1 MWPWICLWGS
11 HCGMSEL
18 TYSQPARHYHQLSLP
33 QRSTRKVTIFAQSQ
47 SYHWFYSWPL
57 IIDPRFFSHFRFLAD
72 GLRSHGVAH
81 KVDESSGSIG
91 RRYARTDQIGIPFA
105 VTIDFD
111 TLSEPNSVTL
121 RERDSLLQVRAPV
134 RINSQPS
141 LIMPFVPPLQ
151 SYCGKNYSVWPD
163 HERGCGIQFSLGS
176 MKIVCHCWTAMELS
190 WHIFCGRQW
199 SYL

>member
-1 MWPWICLWGS
+1 MI
-11 HCGMSEL
+11 
-18 TYSQPARHYHQLSLP
+18 
-33 QRSTRKVTIFAQSQ
+33 K
-47 SYHWFYSWPL
+47 
-57 IIDPRFFSHFRFLAD
+57 DPRFFSHIRFLAD

-151 SYCGKNYSVWPD
+151 SYCGKNYSV
-163 HERGCGIQFSLGS
+163 
-176 MKIVCHCWTAMELS
+176 
-190 WHIFCGRQW
+190 
-199 SYL
+199 

>member
-1 MWPWICLWGS
+1 VSPYKCSVL
-11 HCGMSEL
+11 
-18 TYSQPARHYHQLSLP
+18 PLSNNADFIP
-33 QRSTRKVTIFAQSQ
+33 YTKQI
-47 SYHWFYSWPL
+47 
-57 IIDPRFFSHFRFLAD
+57 AD

-134 RINSQPS
+134 ADIPNVIAG
-141 LIMPFVPPLQ
+141 LAA
-151 SYCGKNYSVWPD
+151 GKMRWEEV
-163 HERGCGIQFSLGS
+163 
-176 MKIVCHCWTAMELS
+176 MEKYPKFEQQQAS
-190 WHIFCGRQW
+190 K
-199 SYL
+199 